1 MTQTTWHSQLSNSRC
16 LEASM
21 HLGMGSSLSGDQ
33 IKIWMPALLSWQE
46 QTKKITSI
54 THCLTLHNHRELPKT
69 KQRHT
74 CSPPPSSWHIQLLPQ
89 TSGGRRAPQ
98 RQCWGSS
105 GGRCL
110 CLPAQ
115 APVSSGTHGTAS
127 QPTSRKQGE
136 GEETQSTTSPEAA
149 TPEPCVVHT
158 SPRGQVRLH
167 EGWRR

>member
-1 MTQTTWHSQLSNSRC
+1 
-16 LEASM
+16 
-21 HLGMGSSLSGDQ
+21 MGCSLSGDQ
-33 IKIWMPALLSWQE
+33 IKIWMPALLFRWE
-46 QTKKITSI
+46 QTKKITPI
-54 THCLTLHNHRELPKT
+54 THCLTLHNQRELPKT
-69 KQRHT
+69 EQSHT
-74 CSPPPSSWHIQLLPQ
+74 GSRPPSSWHIQLPPQ
-89 TSGGRRAPQ
+89 TSGGRRGPQ
-98 RQCWGSS
+98 RQCSGSS

-136 GEETQSTTSPEAA
+136 GGESQSTTGPEAA